1 VLKILF
7 RKYLNKK
14 KNGQSDIA
22 EYKKGGYLTLKK
34 RRPKKQKENPTKK
47 VQIKQ

>member
-14 KNGQSDIA
+14 KNGQSDFA
-22 EYKKGGYLTLKK
+22 EHKKGGLLTLKK